1 MTNFEGLNLIE
12 PLLRNVESSGF
23 TAPTEIQTATIPALL
38 EGKDLMGISQTG
50 GGKTAAFCL
59 PLIQRLA
66 ENPKRPAPGQPRA
79 LILAP
84 TRELANQIGQCLR
97 DFKKGIRLF
106 STVVYGGSPMG
117 PQIQELRRG
126 CDILVATPGRLL
138 DHMSRNTVRFDDV
151 EVFVLDEA
159 DRMLDMGFSEDVL
172 TVAELLPYK
181 HQTVMFSATMPDAV
195 RHLTDRLLRDP
206 VKVQTAPQAS
216 VTERVTQRGMFV
228 TRQNKTALLLQLIK
242 REGSDR
248 VLVFTKTKLDADE
261 LAFQLQDAG
270 IQSDAIH
277 GDKQQR
283 IRQKILRNFRDGRFP
298 VLVATDV
305 AARGIDVPGIS
316 HVVNY
321 DLPTDPENY
330 VHRIGR
336 TGRGGAEGIAIS
348 FCEPRDVRHLRN
360 IERVIRQDVTIDE
373 DHEFHVSPPAA
384 RRGGAGGG
392 RDDRNG
398 GGAGRG
404 RGGYA
409 GRGGNGGGAGAG
421 AGRGGYAGRGGN
433 GGGGFGGRSEG
444 EGGRRFARGNDQ
456 GGGFARRDDAAV
468 ANDRGDRGD
477 FAARKPRFEGEDRG
491 GNRGGFAGRPNRDRV
506 RGGERDGG
514 YAPRG
519 DRAERGERP
528 VQADRPARSD
538 RPDRGD
544 RNDRPTSFRGREDR
558 NDRGSDRNDR
568 APREDRAAAGA
579 GAGERRFAGKPR
591 DAGRTEGFKFRE
603 GGEARGKRDFADRP
617 RTQGGARTGQQ
628 GLKRRSA

>member
-23 TAPTEIQTATIPALL
+23 TAPTEIQSATIPALL

-59 PLIQRLA
+59 PLLQRLA

-270 IQSDAIH
+270 VQSDAIH

-336 TGRGGAEGIAIS
+336 TGRGGADGIAIS

-392 RDDRNG
+392 RDDR

-409 GRGGNGGGAGAG
+409 GRGGNGSGAG

-444 EGGRRFARGNDQ
+444 EGGRRFAR
-456 GGGFARRDDAAV
+456 RDDAPV
-468 ANDRGDRGD
+468 ANDRGDRGDRGD

-491 GNRGGFAGRPNRDRV
+491 GNRGGFAGRPNRERFA

-528 VQADRPARSD
+528 VQADRPARAD
-538 RPDRGD
+538 RQDRGD
-544 RNDRPTSFRGREDR
+544 RNDRPNSFRGRDDR
-558 NDRGSDRNDR
+558 NDRGSDRADR
-568 APREDRAAAGA
+568 APREDRAAA

-603 GGEARGKRDFADRP
+603 GGEGRAKRDFGDRP
-617 RTQGGARTGQQ
+617 RSQGGARTGQA

>member
-12 PLLRNVESSGF
+12 PLLRNVEASGF
-23 TAPTEIQTATIPALL
+23 TSPTEIQSATIPALL

-59 PLIQRLA
+59 PLLQRLA

-106 STVVYGGSPMG
+106 SSVVFGGAPMG

-270 IQSDAIH
+270 VQSDAIH

-360 IERVIRQDVTIDE
+360 IERVIRQDVSIDE
-373 DHEFHVSPPAA
+373 DHEFHVSPPAG
-384 RRGGAGGG
+384 RRGGGGGG

-398 GGAGRG
+398 GRGRG
-404 RGGYA
+404 RGGFA
-409 GRGGNGGGAGAG
+409 GGRGAEGRGGEGRGRGGFGGGRGGN
-421 AGRGGYAGRGGN
+421 
-433 GGGGFGGRSEG
+433 GGGFGGRSEG
-444 EGGRRFARGNDQ
+444 DSGRR
-456 GGGFARRDDAAV
+456 FARRDDAFV
-468 ANDRGDRGD
+468 ANDRGDRSDRGD
-477 FAARKPRFEGEDRG
+477 RGGDRPEYAARKPRFDGEDRG
-491 GNRGGFAGRPNRDRV
+491 GFSGRPNRERFNRDDR
-506 RGGERDGG
+506 DSTS
-514 YAPRG
+514 APRG
-519 DRAERGERP
+519 DRP
-528 VQADRPARSD
+528 N
-538 RPDRGD
+538 RGD
-544 RNDRPTSFRGREDR
+544 RNDRADR
-558 NDRGSDRNDR
+558 TDRGDRPAQFRSRNDRNDR
-568 APREDRAAAGA
+568 AADRGPREEK
-579 GAGERRFAGKPR
+579 GERRFAGKPR

-603 GGEARGKRDFADRP
+603 GGEGRGKRDFGDRA
-617 RTQGGARTGQQ
+617 RNQGGRAGQQ

>member
-12 PLLRNVESSGF
+12 PLLRNVEASGF
-23 TAPTEIQTATIPALL
+23 TTPTEIQAATIPALL
-38 EGKDLMGISQTG
+38 EGKDLMGISHTG

-59 PLIQRLA
+59 PLLQRLA

-106 STVVYGGSPMG
+106 SSVVFGGAPMG

-138 DHMSRNTVRFDDV
+138 DHMARNTVRFDDV
-151 EVFVLDEA
+151 EVFILDEA

-181 HQTVMFSATMPDAV
+181 HQTVMFSATMPEAV
-195 RHLTDRLLRDP
+195 RHLTDRLLKDP

-228 TRQNKTALLLQLIK
+228 TRQNKTALLLQLLQ
-242 REGSDR
+242 REGSER

-270 IQSDAIH
+270 VQSDAIH

-360 IERVIRQDVTIDE
+360 IERTIRQDVDIDE
-373 DHEFHVSPPAA
+373 DHEFHVAPPSG
-384 RRGGAGGG
+384 RRAGGGG

-398 GGAGRG
+398 GRGRG
-404 RGGYA
+404 RGGFA
-409 GRGGNGGGAGAG
+409 GGRGDSRGGEGRGRGGFGGGRGGNGGG
-421 AGRGGYAGRGGN
+421 
-433 GGGGFGGRSEG
+433 FGGRTEG
-444 EGGRRFARGNDQ
+444 DSGRR
-456 GGGFARRDDAAV
+456 FARRDDAFA
-468 ANDRGDRGD
+468 ANDRGDRSDRGNRGD
-477 FAARKPRFEGEDRG
+477 RADRGDRPEFAARKPRFDGED
-491 GNRGGFAGRPNRDRV
+491 RGGFAGRPKRERFNRDD
-506 RGGERDGG
+506 RDGAS
-514 YAPRG
+514 APRG
-519 DRAERGERP
+519 N
-528 VQADRPARSD
+528 
-538 RPDRGD
+538 RGD
-544 RNDRPTSFRGREDR
+544 RNDRGDRADRGDRPAQFRSR
-558 NDRGSDRNDR
+558 NDRGGDRG
-568 APREDRAAAGA
+568 PREER
-579 GAGERRFAGKPR
+579 GERRFAGKPR

-603 GGEARGKRDFADRP
+603 GGEGRGKRDFGDRS
-617 RTQGGARTGQQ
+617 RSQNGRGGQQ

>member
-12 PLLRNVESSGF
+12 PLLRNVEASGY
-23 TAPTEIQTATIPALL
+23 TAPTEIQSATIPALL

-206 VKVQTAPQAS
+206 IKVQTAPQAS

-228 TRQNKTALLLQLIK
+228 TRQNKTALLLQLLK

-270 IQSDAIH
+270 VQSDAIH

-336 TGRGGAEGIAIS
+336 TGRGGADGIAIS

-360 IERVIRQDVTIDE
+360 IERTIRQDVTIDE

-384 RRGGAGGG
+384 RRGGAAGG
-392 RDDRNG
+392 REDRNG

-433 GGGGFGGRSEG
+433 GGGGGFGGRSEG

-456 GGGFARRDDAAV
+456 GGGFARRDEGAV
-468 ANDRGDRGD
+468 ANDRGGD

-491 GNRGGFAGRPNRDRV
+491 GNRGGFAGRPNRDRFAP

-538 RPDRGD
+538 RSDRGD
-544 RNDRPTSFRGREDR
+544 RNDRPSSFRGRDDR

-579 GAGERRFAGKPR
+579 GTGERRFAGKPR

-603 GGEARGKRDFADRP
+603 GGDRP
-617 RTQGGARTGQQ
+617 RSQGGARTGQA